1 MIVIGVGITTTV
13 APLTASVLAAI
24 DDHHAGLGSAINNAV
39 ARLASLVAIA
49 ILPAAAGIT
58 TTGGS
63 LDDGFATAMYIAAV
77 ITALGGVLGFLT
89 IRRVAPVRS
98 VTRADMFS
106 ACEDPCVK
114 LAEAS

>member
-1 MIVIGVGITTTV
+1 
-13 APLTASVLAAI
+13 
-24 DDHHAGLGSAINNAV
+24 
-39 ARLASLVAIA
+39 
-49 ILPAAAGIT
+49 
-58 TTGGS
+58 
-63 LDDGFATAMYIAAV
+63 MYIAAV